1 MKIELIKISLFSLT
15 IFVLVL
21 SIGKFLFWTFPLE
34 LLTHFQIHYFWLL
47 VIISSILAIYWW
59 QGKLRNRLLL
69 CLVLFTLGLNL
80 IDIFPW
86 YLSSKQIVTDR
97 SPNFKVM
104 SFNICVDNT
113 RSIAIVKSIK
123 SIDPDLALVIEVTP
137 VMMDALDAE
146 LKSSFPY
153 NFRSLGGG
161 IGLFS
166 KLPLQSP
173 SSEKFIGSDATNL
186 VTRIEHHNRTIK
198 IIGTHPLV
206 PVKVD
211 RFIQRNRH
219 LQAIGNYLKNTQ
231 ESIILLGDFNL
242 TPWSPYYRKLIKNT
256 ALHNTRLGF
265 GVLPTWIRP
274 ATHVKYP
281 NWLLPIVNIPIDHIF
296 VSKDIKVGHTY
307 TGDNGN
313 SDHAPLIS
321 ELAI

>member
-1 MKIELIKISLFSLT
+1 MKLIKILLFSFV
-15 IFVLVL
+15 IFLLIL
-21 SIGKFLFWTFPLE
+21 SIGKFLFRTFPLE

-47 VIISSILAIYWW
+47 VIINSILAIYWL
-59 QGKLRNRLLL
+59 QGRLRNRLLL

-80 IDIFPW
+80 IEIFPW
-86 YLSSKQIVTDR
+86 YLPSQQIGYDR
-97 SPNFKVM
+97 SSNFKVM

-113 RSIAIVKSIK
+113 RSLAIVKSIK
-123 SIDPDLALVIEVTP
+123 SVNPDLALVIEVTP
-137 VMMDALDAE
+137 VMMDDLNAE

-153 NFRSLGGG
+153 NFRSPGGG
-161 IGLFS
+161 MGLFS
-166 KLPLQSP
+166 KIPLQSP
-173 SSEKFIGSDATNL
+173 RGEKFIGSDATNL
-186 VTRIEHHNRTIK
+186 VAKIEHHNRTIK

-211 RFIQRNRH
+211 RFTQRNRH
-219 LQAIGNYLKNTQ
+219 LQAIGNYLKNTK
-231 ESIILLGDFNL
+231 ESIVLLGDFNL
-242 TPWSPYYRKLIKNT
+242 TPWSPYYRELISNT

-265 GVLPTWIRP
+265 GILPTWIRP

-281 NWLLPIVNIPIDHIF
+281 TWLLPIVNIPIDHIF
-296 VSKDIKVGHTY
+296 VSKDLKVVRTY